1 MGSIMKVSI
10 LVVFALLVGFSQ
22 MKHLLIST
30 KTGGSNNTKGFGRET
45 GEDYNANS
53 KDYQGDGGG
62 GNIFPIIFLCGGGGG
77 GGGACGGP
85 GIGSP
90 GKGPQEKVPAPICI
104 TDWRMR
110 NAPCIFP
117 LKDDGITFNECT
129 WYKAHLRYNKPWCA
143 TEVTEDGGWYT
154 YGNCFLNCPIEKG
167 NGPR

>member
-45 GEDYNANS
+45 GEDYSDNS

-77 GGGACGGP
+77 GGGGGKDGGGGGGGGGGPCGAP
-85 GIGSP
+85 GIGPPAIGPPSIGPP
-90 GKGPQEKVPAPICI
+90 GVPSQ
-104 TDWRMR
+104 
-110 NAPCIFP
+110 
-117 LKDDGITFNECT
+117 
-129 WYKAHLRYNKPWCA
+129 
-143 TEVTEDGGWYT
+143 
-154 YGNCFLNCPIEKG
+154 FLL
-167 NGPR
+167 